1 MTLTSRH
8 RLNLKSSAARSPQI
22 SSGQTIFGILP
33 TIWTLSTFLALVVPP
48 RVPFPGQR
56 FPGAA
61 FDALLTQHVPRWFST
76 VPAAADAL
84 VCALERIGPAVLVSH
99 SNGGLIAL
107 EAAWR
112 RPDLIRGLV
121 CVETSGFPESPPPR
135 LDDKP
140 VLILLG
146 DFLDEVPVWRG
157 IDAATGALSTTL
169 SQAGAQVK
177 EWRLPA
183 MGVTGNSHMP
193 MMDDNNETIAGMVTE
208 WLDRTMQRGP

>member
-1 MTLTSRH
+1 M
-8 RLNLKSSAARSPQI
+8 
-22 SSGQTIFGILP
+22 
-33 TIWTLSTFLALVVPP
+33 
-48 RVPFPGQR
+48 
-56 FPGAA
+56 
-61 FDALLTQHVPRWFST
+61 
-76 VPAAADAL
+76 PAAADAL

-157 IDAATGALSTTL
+157 IDAATGALST
-169 SQAGAQVK
+169 
-177 EWRLPA
+177 
-183 MGVTGNSHMP
+183 
-193 MMDDNNETIAGMVTE
+193 
-208 WLDRTMQRGP
+208 